1 MCNRKIRPAKV
12 EEADL
17 TNTAK
22 CVISAP
28 QRRCRQTEGKSERNV
43 IAEALYLA
51 QIAMITLVLA
61 LLLVKEQLAVGRI
74 PA

>member
-1 MCNRKIRPAKV
+1 MCNREILLAEV

-28 QRRCRQTEGKSERNV
+28 QWRCRQTEGKSERNM
-43 IAEALYLA
+43 IAEALYFA
-51 QIAMITLVLA
+51 EIALITLVLA